1 MLNAIILMGGEF
13 EIKEKNYPQQ
23 QGVIDKQP
31 VPTIFEDGECV
42 YRDSRTAPSGWVII
56 SHK

>member
-1 MLNAIILMGGEF
+1 MTLSYRLCKTFFDMLNAIILMGGEF

-31 VPTIFEDGECV
+31 VPTI
-42 YRDSRTAPSGWVII
+42 
-56 SHK
+56 